1 MSKDKPEVGDVW
13 INTETKAKFLVLDFI
28 KSSEDFVMFNQ
39 QTKCTKLLDLRANL
53 PRQFKYLGKSKAN
66 INDLFK
72 TENEE

>member
-1 MSKDKPEVGDVW
+1 MSKEKPEVGDVW
-13 INTETKAKFLVLDFI
+13 INIETKAKFVVLDFI

-39 QTKCTKLLDLRANL
+39 QTKCTKLLDLRENL

-72 TENEE
+72 TENE